1 MIFKGT
7 IIGAASGKLAGNV
20 FSHNKGGQYIRQF
33 VVPTNPNTLPQNRVR
48 LFMADLSARW
58 GNALTQAQRD
68 GWIDYA
74 ANVPQINALGDE
86 IFVTGLNQYVR
97 ANVPRIQASLPR
109 QDDAPVIFDRG
120 GFTAPTFGI
129 DAGTDEVDVSFE
141 VTDDWVNEDGA
152 AMLVYVSRPV
162 GVAIEYFTGP
172 YQFAG
177 SIPGDATTP
186 PTSPAAIAIPFN
198 YTAGQKGFVRVT
210 VTREDG
216 RLATPFRD
224 SAIAA

>member
-7 IIGAASGKLAGNV
+7 LIGAASGKLAGSV

-33 VVPTNPNTLPQNRVR
+33 VVPTNPNTTSQNQVR
-48 LFMADLSARW
+48 AYMANLSARW
-58 GNALTQAQRD
+58 GSILTQSQRD

-97 ANVPRIQASLPR
+97 ANVPRLQAALAR
-109 QDDAPVIFDRG
+109 QDDAPTIFDKG
-120 GFTAPTFGI
+120 EFTVPTFGI
-129 DAGTDEVDVSFE
+129 DAANDEIDVTF
-141 VTDDWVNEDGA
+141 TNGDLWANEDGA
-152 AMLVYVSRPV
+152 AMLVYTSRPKGV
-162 GVAIEYFTGP
+162 GVNYFTGP

-177 SIPGDATTP
+177 SILGDSGTP
-186 PTSPAAIAIPFN
+186 PTSPAAISLPQNF
-198 YTAGQKGFVRVT
+198 TAGQKGFVRVT